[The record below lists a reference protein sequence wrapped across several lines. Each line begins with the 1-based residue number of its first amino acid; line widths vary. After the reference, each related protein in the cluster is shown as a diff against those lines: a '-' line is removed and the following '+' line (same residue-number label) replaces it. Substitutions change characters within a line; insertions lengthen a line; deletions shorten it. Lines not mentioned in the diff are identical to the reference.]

1 MALTGRVGSI
11 PTLGTLVSVAV
22 WHAVRVVVTDGTEF
36 VTKSAYRL
44 LRCRRMKVLV
54 QVVQMQIS
62 VKAESEE

>member
-1 MALTGRVGSI
+1 
-11 PTLGTLVSVAV
+11 LVSVAV
-22 WHAVRVVVTDGTEF
+22 WHAVRVVVTGGTEF